1 MELGKGGRETLANI
15 IFPYLHTD
23 GDMVKII
30 KCYVIA
36 LKKDYRKTRRPYAQW
51 LPQAQCSWDELQ
63 IHHNPDKIN
72 SNKELLYNKYNYNKH
87 LDWISWF
94 IHIMTR
100 GVN

>member
-36 LKKDYRKTRRPYAQW
+36 LKKDYRKTRRPYAQ
-51 LPQAQCSWDELQ
+51 
-63 IHHNPDKIN
+63 
-72 SNKELLYNKYNYNKH
+72 
-87 LDWISWF
+87 
-94 IHIMTR
+94 
-100 GVN
+100 